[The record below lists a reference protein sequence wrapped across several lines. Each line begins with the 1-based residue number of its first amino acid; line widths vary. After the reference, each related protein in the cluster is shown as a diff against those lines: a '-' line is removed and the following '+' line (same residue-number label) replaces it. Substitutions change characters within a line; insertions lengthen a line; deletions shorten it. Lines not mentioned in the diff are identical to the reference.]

1 MENSLQDKVWDVLI
15 VGAGPAGS
23 TAAIHLASYGHQV
36 LLIDKKRFPRDKVCG
51 DGIISDTVRCLQRL
65 GLYQKVR
72 EMGYQIHGA
81 SVFSPS
87 RIEVQM
93 PGCYLTLK
101 RRILDSL
108 IAEKAMD
115 SGAIFRHGD
124 VDNIS
129 IDQDGSIKCSIS
141 KNGGAFHARVGV
153 IATGANVRLPQ
164 KLGMGAHQK
173 PSAIAI
179 RCYARSL
186 LKIDRMI
193 VCYDRAIIPGYAW
206 IFPMGNDEY
215 NMGCGL
221 MYHGDSRDHI
231 NLRETFSSFIT
242 EFPLAK
248 QLMESGKIISPLRG
262 SMLRAGLEGAQ
273 PIGKGN
279 ILAIGETIGST
290 FPYTGAGIGK
300 AMETGELAA
309 EVIHEALDSEDM
321 TRLRDFPI
329 RLEKEL
335 KPRYLGYHIAQK
347 WLSRAWVNDLVAR
360 RAVKSQF
367 LRDSFAG
374 INDETV
380 DPRTVFSLRGI
391 INSFLK

>member
-1 MENSLQDKVWDVLI
+1 MENSLSDKVWDVLI

-23 TAAIHLASYGHQV
+23 TAAIHLASYGHRV

-51 DGIISDTVRCLQRL
+51 DGIISDTVRCLQKI

-72 EMGYQIHGA
+72 ETGYQVHGA

-93 PGCYLTLK
+93 PGSYLTLK
-101 RRILDSL
+101 RSILDSL
-108 IAEKAMD
+108 IAEKALE

-124 VDNIS
+124 VDEIS
-129 IDQDGSIKCSIS
+129 IEQDGSVKCSIS
-141 KNGGAFHARVGV
+141 KNGGTFDARVGV
-153 IATGANVRLPQ
+153 IATGANVSLARNLS
-164 KLGMGAHQK
+164 MITHQK
-173 PSAIAI
+173 PGALAI
-179 RCYARSL
+179 RCYARST
-186 LKIDRMI
+186 LKLDRMVI
-193 VCYDRAIIPGYAW
+193 CYDRSIIPGYAW

-221 MYHGDSRDHI
+221 MYRGDSRDHI
-231 NLRETFSSFIT
+231 NLRKTFSSFIT

-248 QLMESGKIISPLRG
+248 QLMESGETISPLRG

-309 EVIHEALDSEDM
+309 AVIHEALDSGDIN
-321 TRLRDFPI
+321 RLREFPV
-329 RLEKEL
+329 RLEKDL
-335 KPRYLGYHIAQK
+335 RTRYLGFH
-347 WLSRAWVNDLVAR
+347 VATR
-360 RAVKSQF
+360 HNISSNLALTFCKNWYRLHHMRFFVS
-367 LRDSFAG
+367 SFG
-374 INDETV
+374 I
-380 DPRTVFSLRGI
+380 
-391 INSFLK
+391 

>member
-1 MENSLQDKVWDVLI
+1 
-15 VGAGPAGS
+15 
-23 TAAIHLASYGHQV
+23 
-36 LLIDKKRFPRDKVCG
+36 
-51 DGIISDTVRCLQRL
+51 
-65 GLYQKVR
+65 
-72 EMGYQIHGA
+72 
-81 SVFSPS
+81 
-87 RIEVQM
+87 
-93 PGCYLTLK
+93 
-101 RRILDSL
+101 
-108 IAEKAMD
+108 
-115 SGAIFRHGD
+115 
-124 VDNIS
+124 
-129 IDQDGSIKCSIS
+129 
-141 KNGGAFHARVGV
+141 
-153 IATGANVRLPQ
+153 
-164 KLGMGAHQK
+164 MGAHQK

-206 IFPMGNDEY
+206 IFPRGNDEY